1 VAPEFKAD
9 MARGWSNGPLTTA
22 DAFYHYYSHFTRDE
36 DYFEGNLAKL
46 KTPVKVIWGEQ
57 DIYIKKEM
65 GEELA
70 KRAGLE
76 FEVLPNIGHY
86 PHLQSKETTIAEVR
100 SAFDGK

>member
-1 VAPEFKAD
+1 LEK
-9 MARGWSNGPLTTA
+9 SKSGP
-22 DAFYHYYSHFTRDE
+22 RDHRRRTE
-36 DYFEGNLAKL
+36 SVKL
-46 KTPVKVIWGEQ
+46 IWGEQ
-57 DIYIKKEM
+57 GVYIKKEM

-100 SAFDGK
+100 GAFDGK